1 MPDARFVMT
10 PKVMNKFL
18 SLSWLRNRKLKTSKL
33 NLTARAKCKMHD
45 VFMEKV
51 QELHTW
57 RQQTFG
63 WAKLV
68 VAHPTQCCLGLG
80 PRPTL
85 FRPVPPPMV

>member
-45 VFMEKV
+45 VFMGKM
-51 QELHTW
+51 QE
-57 RQQTFG
+57 
-63 WAKLV
+63 
-68 VAHPTQCCLGLG
+68 
-80 PRPTL
+80 
-85 FRPVPPPMV
+85 